1 LHLWGFYWNV
11 PVGICLED
19 SARSENQP
27 SGRQRMKV
35 CMNNGFSKDP
45 VPVDNNQEGGAYSSN
60 AGNGGAILKKD
71 GFKTE

>member
-1 LHLWGFYWNV
+1 
-11 PVGICLED
+11 
-19 SARSENQP
+19 
-27 SGRQRMKV
+27 MKV